1 NLFPDKYLSFNRNHE
16 GGKPMKKSFA
26 VIVLF
31 CFGVVFAQRSGG
43 AEGVVNI
50 NDLPENSKAI
60 FDDIKTK
67 FVKKEKAF
75 LPAFIQVNFATRAT
89 YKARYEKAA
98 IHGGP
103 KAEVTV
109 ILKGVSDEVMQ
120 EITDQAE
127 AMYEDQLK
135 AAGFTVVPYSALDGN
150 KGFQKMIKISAP
162 RKVETKIPALL
173 ASSGTTHLKIFTA
186 HDGPI
191 YSAKSGLYLYKM
203 QSKLKKALII
213 HTFTIN
219 FSTYKTEKAKEYSWD
234 KVTTSVQVEALPLI
248 TLGSGSS
255 WVSSKSKSGMLRNKQ
270 VWSVDKD
277 WVTGGEQIDDNTY
290 SIVADPAVFKE
301 ACLELIG
308 KNIELTVAHIR
319 SLSK

>member
-1 NLFPDKYLSFNRNHE
+1 
-16 GGKPMKKSFA
+16 MKKSIMF
-26 VIVLF
+26 ILLF
-31 CFGVVFAQRSGG
+31 CFGIVLAQRGAKSGEG

-50 NDLPENSKAI
+50 NALPAKSKAI
-60 FDDIKTK
+60 FDDVKTK

-109 ILKGVSDEVMQ
+109 VLQGVSDEVMQ
-120 EITDQAE
+120 EIADQAE

-135 AAGFTVVPYSALDGN
+135 AAGFAVVPYSALEGN
-150 KGFQKMIKISAP
+150 KAFNKMAKISAP
-162 RKVETKIPALL
+162 RKVETKIPAVF
-173 ASSGTTHLKIFTA
+173 ANSGTTHMKSFTA

-191 YSAKSGLYLYKM
+191 YGMKSGLYMYKLI
-203 QSKLKKALII
+203 SKLKKAVIV
-213 HTFTIN
+213 HGFTIN
-219 FSTYKTEKAKEYSWD
+219 FSTYKTEREKDYSWD

-248 TLGSGSS
+248 TLGSEST
-255 WVSSKSKSGMLRNKQ
+255 WVSSKGKMGMLRNKQ
-270 VWSVDKD
+270 VWTVDKD
-277 WVTGGEQIDDNTY
+277 WVVGGEQIDDNTY
-290 SIVADPAVFKE
+290 SIIADPELFKE